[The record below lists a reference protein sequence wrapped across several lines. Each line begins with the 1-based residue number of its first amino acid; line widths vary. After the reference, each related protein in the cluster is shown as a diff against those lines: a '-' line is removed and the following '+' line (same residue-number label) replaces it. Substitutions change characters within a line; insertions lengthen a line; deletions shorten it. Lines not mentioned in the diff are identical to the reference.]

1 MKQTIKRL
9 AFKLYKLINCFPFN
23 NKRKGKIHI
32 ENEGKILLHCRIIS
46 TGTGNRLILRG
57 GGREVLRNCEFI
69 FYGSNNTIELG
80 KNCIA
85 KDASFYIEDNNN
97 AIITGNYTRYAGK
110 IHIAVTESTKCV
122 VGNNCLFSSEIV
134 IRTGDSHSLLTEAGE
149 RINPAKDVVIG
160 NHVWVGHR
168 ALITKGVSIPE
179 NCVVGTGAVVT
190 KPIDKS
196 GTVIAG
202 VPAKIVKENINW
214 CGERL

>member
-1 MKQTIKRL
+1 M
-9 AFKLYKLINCFPFN
+9 
-23 NKRKGKIHI
+23 
-32 ENEGKILLHCRIIS
+32 
-46 TGTGNRLILRG
+46 
-57 GGREVLRNCEFI
+57 
-69 FYGSNNTIELG
+69 
-80 KNCIA
+80 
-85 KDASFYIEDNNN
+85 
-97 AIITGNYTRYAGK
+97 
-110 IHIAVTESTKCV
+110 
-122 VGNNCLFSSEIV
+122 VGNDCLFSSEIV
-134 IRTGDSHSLLTEAGE
+134 IRTGDSHSILNETGT

-202 VPAKIVKENINW
+202 VPAKIIKENINW

>member
-1 MKQTIKRL
+1 MKQAIKNF

-23 NKRKGKIHI
+23 NKRKGKIRI
-32 ENEGKILLHCRIIS
+32 ENDGAILLQCKIIS
-46 TGTGNRLILRG
+46 TGIGNRLILRG
-57 GGREVLRNCEFI
+57 GGVLRNCEFI